1 MFAVKNMDGR
11 LRLKMDMVY
20 RGLPLEEAQ
29 KRYTELMNPPAE
41 AAAPAPILAPPPAP
55 APVAKPK
62 RTVKRVK
69 PATGKS
75 T

>member
-1 MFAVKNMDGR
+1 MFAVKNMDAL
-11 LRLKMDMVY
+11 LRLKLDMVY

-29 KRYTELMNPPAE
+29 KRYIEVTN
-41 AAAPAPILAPPPAP
+41 PPAP
-55 APVAKPK
+55 APAPAPLPPPPPPVAKPK

>member
-1 MFAVKNMDGR
+1 MFAVKNMDAL
-11 LRLKMDMVY
+11 LRLKLDMVY

-29 KRYTELMNPPAE
+29 KRYTEVMSPP
-41 AAAPAPILAPPPAP
+41 APAPAPAPLPP